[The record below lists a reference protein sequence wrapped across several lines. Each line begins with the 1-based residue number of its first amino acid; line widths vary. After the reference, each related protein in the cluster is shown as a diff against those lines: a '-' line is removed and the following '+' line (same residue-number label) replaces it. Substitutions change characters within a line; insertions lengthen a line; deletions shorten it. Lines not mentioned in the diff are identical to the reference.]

1 MSVNGEVLNTFEL
14 LAHRG
19 YAARFPENT
28 RVAIKAAVEAGAR
41 FVEFDIQL
49 SRDRVPHLLHDAD
62 FQRTGNSPSSI
73 FELDSAQIA
82 SLHVGEPARLGQAFA
97 DAQAPQLVEVV
108 EDLLGWPDVTA
119 FVEIKR
125 QSVEQFGVAA
135 VLDAVLPVLAPVLK
149 QCVLISFEHAVI
161 EAARARTGM
170 PVGWA
175 LRSWDKVSK
184 AAVEKLRPEYLFCNV
199 TRLPPEPEPLWKGD
213 WTWVVYEIIDIEEAR
228 ALAKRGVG
236 MIETMAF
243 AEMHAALGIDT

>member
-1 MSVNGEVLNTFEL
+1 MSVQDEDPKRFEL

-19 YAARFPENT
+19 YAARYPENT
-28 RVAIKAAVEAGAR
+28 RVAIRAAVDAGAR

-97 DAQAPQLVEVV
+97 EEQAPQLIEIV

-125 QSVEQFGVAA
+125 QSVEQFGVDA
-135 VLDAVLPVLAPVLK
+135 VLDAVLPVLEPVLK
-149 QCVLISFEHAVI
+149 RCVLISFEHEVI

-170 PVGWA
+170 AVGWA
-175 LRSWDKVSK
+175 LRSWDEVSR
-184 AAVEKLRPEYLFCNV
+184 AAVASLQPEYLFCNV
-199 TRLPPEPEPLWKGD
+199 TRLPPEPEPLWKGN
-213 WTWVVYEIIDIEEAR
+213 WTWVVYEIVDPDQAHDLAR
-228 ALAKRGVG
+228 RGVG

-243 AEMHAALGIDT
+243 AEMHAALGFDT